1 MKIDD
6 NFKKTYFIT
15 NTTEGF
21 KSFLESKGF
30 KCRMSQDSMIEV
42 ELDNAEM
49 IYRLSVEYNL
59 LKK

>member
-30 KCRMSQDSMIEV
+30 KCKLNQESMIEV

-49 IYRLSVEYNL
+49 IYKLSVEYH